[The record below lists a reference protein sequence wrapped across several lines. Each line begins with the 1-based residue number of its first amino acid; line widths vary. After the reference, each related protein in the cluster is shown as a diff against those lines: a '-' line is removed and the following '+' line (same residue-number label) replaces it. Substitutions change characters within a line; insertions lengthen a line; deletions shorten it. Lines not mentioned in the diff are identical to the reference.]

1 MKYLLR
7 PSLCASLDILGFQD
21 EINRAYDEK
30 RELKLLEQ
38 IKETLKAASDY
49 LEDFHRRNS
58 HMMTTLRFF
67 TDNVIIGYGWWTE
80 GAKGELS
87 ELCHLLADFQLN
99 MACRGLFIRGGISI
113 GTLASDERVVFGDCL
128 VKAHELEA
136 KVAKNPRV
144 VLDSCFGNQDD
155 VVSEGSAHC
164 LMRDVDGKLFV
175 NYLSELIHPKFMPP
189 RLDLNLDE
197 DRLKIHKGQIE
208 RLLEEKR
215 NDPNVWSKYFW
226 AANYHDAFCDQ
237 TQRKLFKIDESLL
250 RAQPVGLVKNI
261 AVNTW

>member
-1 MKYLLR
+1 MKLILK

-21 EINRAYDEK
+21 EINRAYHEK
-30 RELKLLEQ
+30 REVKLIHE
-38 IKETLKAASDY
+38 IEETLRIAANY
-49 LEDFHRRNS
+49 LEDFHRRNP

-67 TDNVIIGYGWWTE
+67 TDNVIIGYGWWTKE
-80 GAKGELS
+80 AKGELS
-87 ELCHLLADFQLN
+87 ELCDLLADFQLN

-113 GTLASDERVVFGDCL
+113 GTLASDERMVFGDCL

-144 VLDSCFGNQDD
+144 VLDPCFGNQDD
-155 VVSEGSAHC
+155 IVSEGSAHQ

-175 NYLSELIHPKFMPP
+175 NYLSELIHPKFLPP

-197 DRLKIHKGQIE
+197 DRLMIHKDQIE
-208 RLLEEKR
+208 RRLEEKR
-215 NDPNVWSKYFW
+215 HDPDVWSKYFW

-237 TQRKLFKIDESLL
+237 TERKKFKINESLL
-250 RAQPVGLVKNI
+250 RVQPVGLVKKI
-261 AVNTW
+261 PVNTW